1 MCKFLHA
8 AFRHF
13 GDQWS
18 WEDGGNGSGV
28 GGILE
33 RLSPTGHNFEGIIAE
48 LAEYFQQRDPV
59 EVYTLRDG
67 QRYPE
72 GTWQLTSI
80 GKVRV
85 QDGEP
90 LKKNKCQVNEDVDEW
105 GNCYSSAEGS
115 EGHPWFNTT
124 LFYFSWWWNGV
135 PPELTAKYP
144 ELEGSFIDEWVAA
157 AESEHQFGRTPRD
170 FFKLLTGPL
179 ARGIGAYN
187 SKFLFSD
194 EYVLGRR
201 RLADCTQYTPVGPTG
216 ATQGL
221 TLVVPDHVRFKP
233 PRGQDK
239 KVKAIRFL
247 TAVANTLIAP
257 GSMENRL
264 RTAVAGLPAI
274 PVQDTPR
281 GRFWLHLYDVQV
293 ALCELSRWLRGGG
306 SSNRRSPREHS
317 QKRTQVTLFQCH
329 TFMSV

>member
-48 LAEYFQQRDPV
+48 LAEYLQQRDPV

-201 RLADCTQYTPVGPTG
+201 RLADCTQYTPVYP
-216 ATQGL
+216 
-221 TLVVPDHVRFKP
+221 
-233 PRGQDK
+233 
-239 KVKAIRFL
+239 
-247 TAVANTLIAP
+247 
-257 GSMENRL
+257 NRAHT
-264 RTAVAGLPAI
+264 RAH
-274 PVQDTPR
+274 
-281 GRFWLHLYDVQV
+281 F
-293 ALCELSRWLRGGG
+293 G
-306 SSNRRSPREHS
+306 SSRPCPLQTSAGPRQEGKSYSLFNGRCKHLDCPWKHGKPSQNSRRGPSRHS
-317 QKRTQVTLFQCH
+317 STRYAARAFLVAFVRRASRAVRVEPLASGRGKFQP
-329 TFMSV
+329 TFAS